1 MASSYSSRLRIDLPA
16 NGDTGWATALRTDL
30 GTLLEEA
37 IAGYTTKAMSDA
49 NYTLST
55 ANGATD
61 EARQMMLKFTGTL
74 TANRNI
80 IVPTSSKIYF
90 IDNACSGAFSLVVK
104 TASGSGVT
112 IPNGS
117 KAVVY
122 CDGTNVLAANAIDY
136 TQTAPWT
143 GKHTFH
149 GDLGSGSGATPL
161 TAGVAIGTQASA
173 TYASIEMAASAGAF
187 IDFSSVGTDYKGR
200 VIYDNAGNYFAF
212 HTNGSERVR
221 LDSSGR
227 LGIGATSIAYRLH
240 VVETGNADVA
250 QFINTHASFS
260 SVAFRSPV
268 TRTNDATWWFF
279 LASSNGYTDIE
290 FNLRGDGNAFCD
302 GAWAGGGADYA
313 EYFEWADGN
322 PDNEDR
328 RGFSVVLIGDQIRKA
343 TPSDAAS
350 DILGVISGNP
360 SVIGDAAWN
369 MWKGKYLRDD
379 FGTYLREPHTVTEWT
394 ELETW
399 EEQEPN
405 PEDPEQMVT
414 VTRSKEVPHS
424 YASDQIPEGVTVPE
438 GAVVKTHD
446 DKGALLTRRILN
458 PDYDPNE
465 EYTPREKRPEWSTVG
480 LMGKIRLRAGQ
491 PTGDRWRK
499 MRDVSETVEEW
510 LVR

>member
-1 MASSYSSRLRIDLPA
+1 MASTYSSRLRLELMA
-16 NGDTGWATALRTDL
+16 SGEQSGSWGTKTNTNL
-30 GTLLEEA
+30 GTLIEEA
-37 IAGYTTKAMSDA
+37 IAGYESIATGDA
-49 NYTLST
+49 NVTLST

-61 EARQMMLKFTGTL
+61 QARKAVLRFTGTL
-74 TANRNI
+74 TANGNI

-104 TASGSGVT
+104 TASGSGITV
-112 IPNGS
+112 PNGS

-122 CDGTNVLAANAIDY
+122 CDGTNVVAANAIDY
-136 TQTAPWT
+136 TQTPNWT
-143 GKHTFH
+143 SKHTFSAQ
-149 GDLGSGSGATPL
+149 GNVLGSA
-161 TAGVAIGTQASA
+161 
-173 TYASIEMAASAGAF
+173 
-187 IDFSSVGTDYKGR
+187 
-200 VIYDNAGNYFAF
+200 AGNLGSP
-212 HTNGSERVR
+212 TNANTN
-221 LDSSGR
+221 LLLYNASSTNWA
-227 LGIGATSIAYRLH
+227 GIGAHTDGAMYFATGTSSPSTRLVITPAGLVGIGVTSIAYRLH
-240 VVETGNADVA
+240 VVESGNSDVA

-268 TRTNDATWWFF
+268 TRTNDAGWWFF
-279 LASSNGYTDIE
+279 LASSNGYTDTE

-328 RGFSVVLIGDQIRKA
+328 RGFSVVLVGNQIRKA
-343 TPSDAAS
+343 TPSDAPS

-379 FGTYLREPHTVTEWT
+379 FGTYLREPHTVTEWA

-405 PEDPEQMVT
+405 PEDPEQTIT
-414 VTRSKEVPHS
+414 VTRSKEDPHS
-424 YASDQIPEGVTVPE
+424 YESDKIPEGVTVPE

-446 DKGALLTRRILN
+446 DNGAPLTRRILN
-458 PDYDPNE
+458 PVYDPNE
-465 EYTPREKRPEWSTVG
+465 EYTPREKRSEWSAVG
-480 LMGKIRLRAGQ
+480 MMGKLRLRKGQ
-491 PTGDRWRK
+491 PVGDRWRK